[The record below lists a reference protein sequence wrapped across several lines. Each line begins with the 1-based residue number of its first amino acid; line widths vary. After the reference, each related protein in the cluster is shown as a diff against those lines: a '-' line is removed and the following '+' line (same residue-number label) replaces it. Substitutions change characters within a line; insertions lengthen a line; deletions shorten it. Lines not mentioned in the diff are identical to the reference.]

1 MLGSYEICP
10 VCFWEEEGSSPRW
23 PTVGGGTFVFQPRTS
38 SSPLCLAPH
47 RSHTRL
53 LRGLARRAPHPLA
66 RRQLATLLAA
76 PHFPALG
83 PPTSRDSSSSSTTRP
98 ARAAVLGAHLRLG
111 TSTPAASPSPTAH
124 GTSGSTPWP
133 TSATTPA
140 PPLPSNTAGRTYTVT
155 SPMAGSAR
163 DPVIPDRVATLVVA
177 PVTPMNGQ
185 GTTEHERGNGQH
197 RRTSILQARLMPN
210 SLSDANRNDAVT
222 ASVDRRVPCRPV
234 VVG

>member
-1 MLGSYEICP
+1 MAAH
-10 VCFWEEEGSSPRW
+10 F
-23 PTVGGGTFVFQPRTS
+23 
-38 SSPLCLAPH
+38 LAP
-47 RSHTRL
+47 
-53 LRGLARRAPHPLA
+53 
-66 RRQLATLLAA
+66 
-76 PHFPALG
+76 G

-98 ARAAVLGAHLRLG
+98 AQADAPRSANASATLLLSSEFSYSGSVYGLALARFGTHADAEILTSSLDRCLPRTDLRQDQPAVLGALLRLG
-111 TSTPAASPSPTAH
+111 TPTPAASPSPTAH

-133 TSATTPA
+133 TSAATPA
-140 PPLPSNTAGRTYTVT
+140 PPLSSNTAVRTSTVT
-155 SPMAGSAR
+155 TPMDGPAR
-163 DPVIPDRVATLVVA
+163 DPVIPDRVATLVVD

-222 ASVDRRVPCRPV
+222 AGVDRRVPCRPV